1 MSEFFRDSPE
11 AFTAKL
17 NARYYIC
24 TLLLAGMSVFGWYA
38 IYFLNANTILMEDG
52 APMSA
57 DVKMIF
63 TVCLSVAVASWTLS
77 FLVLLRQMIAGHAFV
92 LDQNGIHSTVTAVF
106 VLAFICIVPVKEIPY
121 SAIESKEET
130 DGLIF
135 CILTSR
141 RSLRPLFFAPLF
153 AGSTPFSMDTPPQQ
167 PKKSSSICQNNP

>member
-38 IYFLNANTILMEDG
+38 IYFLNANTILMEGG

-63 TVCLSVAVASWTLS
+63 TVCLSVAVVSWTLS

-135 CILTSR
+135 LHLDKSKVTAAPVFRPFVRRKYTFFHGYTSATAEEIKQY
-141 RSLRPLFFAPLF
+141 L
-153 AGSTPFSMDTPPQQ
+153 
-167 PKKSSSICQNNP
+167 PK